1 MIGIKIEGLTETVKD
16 MQDWTHFID
25 PVEMDRAVQK
35 ATAPL
40 IRQIKDGYRS
50 AGLVKSGALI
60 DSIEAFQRRRK
71 GNNDP
76 LFTYYV
82 GPKWGTK
89 LFKGGNHAVLLEYGT
104 VERFRANTSK
114 GGAGRTK
121 DGRRT
126 GLKSVYGPVSRTGKV
141 RPYGVLRTSRDALS

>member
-1 MIGIKIEGLTETVKD
+1 MEKTLKTEQFDSNISHADPYITPSLYISLR
-16 MQDWTHFID
+16 THC
-25 PVEMDRAVQK
+25 VSVR
-35 ATAPL
+35 L
-40 IRQIKDGYRS
+40 
-50 AGLVKSGALI
+50 
-60 DSIEAFQRRRK
+60 
-71 GNNDP
+71 NNDP

-141 RPYGVLRTSRDALS
+141 RPYGVLRTSRDAAETGVINIIKTEVTALIIATARKNGY